1 MEKPGPCATPAEWWV
16 WAHSDQRP
24 NVFAEAAKVGAMFN
38 EAAAQQVVLPPVA
51 HPTPPAPIFDE
62 KTGEWKLP

>member
-1 MEKPGPCATPAEWWV
+1 
-16 WAHSDQRP
+16 
-24 NVFAEAAKVGAMFN
+24 MFN